1 MPNLIKKVL
10 ANVAQTLTNTEKALA
25 RGNIGAE
32 IERIL

>member
-10 ANVAQTLTNTEKALA
+10 ANVA
-25 RGNIGAE
+25 GNLPTDTSGNITIGAE

>member
-10 ANVAQTLTNTEKALA
+10 ANVTQALTNAEKATA
-25 RGNIGAE
+25 RSNIGAE